1 MNIEALLEKIRSESH
16 KDIDKDR
23 QEYEEKK
30 KLLRREYEIKKLS
43 LIKQETKQCEK
54 QNSALRNRMVS
65 NEEVFWNI
73 EAAKKK
79 RVLVDEAIEKGVLA
93 LKKSKG
99 YQALAE
105 ALLKQVPKKAKICAS
120 NKDTAMQKL
129 LSKKR
134 LRAQPAEFSMG
145 LSYSVGNET
154 TILSL
159 DSMLEKNRAHVESEL
174 CKILFKKTG

>member
-1 MNIEALLEKIRSESH
+1 MDLNALLEKIRSESR
-16 KDIDKDR
+16 KDIEKDM

-30 KLLRREYEIKKLS
+30 KLLRKEYEVKKS
-43 LIKQETKQCEK
+43 SITKHETEQCEK

-73 EAAKKK
+73 EATKKK
-79 RVLVDEAIEKGVLA
+79 RLLVDRVIKKGVVA
-93 LKKSKG
+93 LKKSKE
-99 YQALAE
+99 YRAIAE
-105 ALLKQVPKKAKICAS
+105 SLLKQVPKQAKIYAS

-129 LSKKR
+129 LSKKK
-134 LRAQPAEFSMG
+134 LRAKPAEFSMG
-145 LSYSVGNET
+145 LAYSIENET

-159 DSMLEKNRAHVESEL
+159 ESLLEKNRAHIESEL

>member
-1 MNIEALLEKIRSESH
+1 MNIEALLEKIRSESQ

-23 QEYEEKK
+23 QEYKEKK
-30 KLLRREYEIKKLS
+30 KLLRIEYKVKKLS
-43 LIKQETKQCEK
+43 LIKQETRQCEK

-79 RVLVDEAIEKGVLA
+79 RVLVDKAIEKGVVA
-93 LKKSKG
+93 LKKSKE
-99 YQALAE
+99 YRTLAE
-105 ALLKQVPKKAKICAS
+105 ALLKSVPKQAKIRAS
-120 NKDTAMQKL
+120 TKDTAMQKL
-129 LSKKR
+129 LSKKK

-145 LSYSVGNET
+145 LAYSVGNET

-159 DSMLEKNRAHVESEL
+159 ESLLEKNRAHVENEL